1 MDQDCQNLKL
11 ENQLCFLIYST
22 NLALNQLYR
31 KLLTPLGITYPQ
43 YLVMLVLWEKDEIT
57 VSEIGSKLFLESSTL
72 TPILK
77 KLEALQLLNRTR
89 SKEDERQVIITL
101 SEKGKKLK
109 EQAVNIPKHI
119 LEASSCDTATLLGLK
134 DQLTQ
139 LRTNIAKES
148 PIFLQN

>member
-22 NLALNQLYR
+22 NLSLNQLYR

-139 LRTNIAKES
+139 LRTNIAK
-148 PIFLQN
+148 

>member
-77 KLEALQLLNRTR
+77 KLEALQFVNRTR

-101 SEKGKKLK
+101 SENGKKLK
-109 EQAVNIPKHI
+109 ERAVNIPAHI
-119 LEASSCDTATLLGLK
+119 LEASSCDMTTLLGLK

-139 LRTNIAKES
+139 LRTNIAK
-148 PIFLQN
+148 

>member
-119 LEASSCDTATLLGLK
+119 LEVSSCDTATLLGLK
-134 DQLTQ
+134 HQLTQ
-139 LRTNIAKES
+139 LRTNIAK
-148 PIFLQN
+148 

>member
-109 EQAVNIPKHI
+109 EQAVNIPTHI
-119 LEASSCDTATLLGLK
+119 LEASSCNTATLLGLK

-139 LRTNIAKES
+139 LRTNIAK
-148 PIFLQN
+148 

>member
-43 YLVMLVLWEKDEIT
+43 YLVMLVLWEKDEVT
-57 VSEIGSKLFLESSTL
+57 VSEIGNKLFLESSTL

-77 KLEALQLLNRTR
+77 KLEAIQLVNRTR

-101 SEKGKKLK
+101 SEKGKILK
-109 EQAVNIPKHI
+109 EQAVNIPAHI
-119 LEASSCDTATLLGLK
+119 LEASSCDMTTLLDLK

-139 LRTNIAKES
+139 LRTNIAK
-148 PIFLQN
+148 

>member
-109 EQAVNIPKHI
+109 EQAVNIPTHI

-134 DQLTQ
+134 DQLTPVSYTH
-139 LRTNIAKES
+139 LRAHETNR
-148 PIFLQN
+148 

>member
-57 VSEIGSKLFLESSTL
+57 VSEIGNKLFLESSTL

-77 KLEALQLLNRTR
+77 KLEAIQLVNRTR

-101 SEKGKKLK
+101 SEKGKELK
-109 EQAVNIPKHI
+109 EQAVNIPAHI
-119 LEASSCDTATLLGLK
+119 LEASSCDMTTLLGLK

-139 LRTNIAKES
+139 LRTNITK
-148 PIFLQN
+148 

>member
-22 NLALNQLYR
+22 NLTLNQLYR

-57 VSEIGSKLFLESSTL
+57 VSEIGNKLFLESSTL

-77 KLEALQLLNRTR
+77 KLEAIQLVNRTR

-101 SEKGKKLK
+101 SEKGKELK
-109 EQAVNIPKHI
+109 QQAVNIPAHI
-119 LEASSCDTATLLGLK
+119 LEASSCDMTTLLSLK

-139 LRTNIAKES
+139 LRTNIAK
-148 PIFLQN
+148 

>member
-109 EQAVNIPKHI
+109 EQAVNIPTHI
-119 LEASSCDTATLLGLK
+119 LEASSCDTATLLDLK

-139 LRTNIAKES
+139 LRTNIAK
-148 PIFLQN
+148 

>member
-1 MDQDCQNLKL
+1 MDQECQNLKL

-109 EQAVNIPKHI
+109 EQAVNIPTHI

-139 LRTNIAKES
+139 LRTNIAK
-148 PIFLQN
+148 

>member
-119 LEASSCDTATLLGLK
+119 LEASSCNTATLLGLK

-139 LRTNIAKES
+139 LRTNIAK
-148 PIFLQN
+148 

>member
-89 SKEDERQVIITL
+89 SKEDERQVIIML

-139 LRTNIAKES
+139 LRTNIAK
-148 PIFLQN
+148 

>member
-77 KLEALQLLNRTR
+77 KLEALQFVNRTR

-101 SEKGKKLK
+101 SENGKKLK
-109 EQAVNIPKHI
+109 ERAVNIPAHI
-119 LEASSCDTATLLGLK
+119 LKQVLV
-134 DQLTQ
+134 
-139 LRTNIAKES
+139 I
-148 PIFLQN
+148 

>member
-1 MDQDCQNLKL
+1 
-11 ENQLCFLIYST
+11 T

-139 LRTNIAKES
+139 LRTNIAK
-148 PIFLQN
+148 

>member
-1 MDQDCQNLKL
+1 MDRDCQNLKL

-139 LRTNIAKES
+139 LRTNIAK
-148 PIFLQN
+148 

>member
-119 LEASSCDTATLLGLK
+119 LEASSCDTATLLLS
-134 DQLTQ
+134 LIHISEPT
-139 LRTNIAKES
+139 
-148 PIFLQN
+148 

>member
-109 EQAVNIPKHI
+109 EQAVNIPTHI
-119 LEASSCDTATLLGLK
+119 LEVSSCDTATLLGLK

-139 LRTNIAKES
+139 LRTNIAK
-148 PIFLQN
+148 

>member
-119 LEASSCDTATLLGLK
+119 LEASSCDTATCCFSFC
-134 DQLTQ
+134 TIH
-139 LRTNIAKES
+139 N
-148 PIFLQN
+148 FF

>member
-109 EQAVNIPKHI
+109 EQAVNIPTHI

-139 LRTNIAKES
+139 LRTNTNIAK
-148 PIFLQN
+148 

>member
-43 YLVMLVLWEKDEIT
+43 YLVMLVFMGKDEIT

-77 KLEALQLLNRTR
+77 KLEALQFVNRTR

-101 SEKGKKLK
+101 SENGKKLK
-109 EQAVNIPKHI
+109 ERAVNIPAHI
-119 LEASSCDTATLLGLK
+119 LEASSCDMTTLLGLK

-139 LRTNIAKES
+139 LRTNIAK
-148 PIFLQN
+148 

>member
-1 MDQDCQNLKL
+1 KL

-139 LRTNIAKES
+139 LRTNIAK
-148 PIFLQN
+148 

>member
-109 EQAVNIPKHI
+109 EQAVNIPTHI
-119 LEASSCDTATLLGLK
+119 LEASSCDTATLLGLI
-134 DQLTQ
+134 T
-139 LRTNIAKES
+139 
-148 PIFLQN
+148 

>member
-109 EQAVNIPKHI
+109 EQALNIPTHI

-139 LRTNIAKES
+139 LRTNIAK
-148 PIFLQN
+148 

>member
-77 KLEALQLLNRTR
+77 KLEAQQFLNRTR

-109 EQAVNIPKHI
+109 EQAVNIPTHI

-139 LRTNIAKES
+139 LRTNIAK
-148 PIFLQN
+148 

>member
-43 YLVMLVLWEKDEIT
+43 YLVMLVLWEKDELT

-77 KLEALQLLNRTR
+77 KLEALQFVNRTR

-101 SEKGKKLK
+101 SENGKKLK
-109 EQAVNIPKHI
+109 ERAVNIPAHI
-119 LEASSCDTATLLGLK
+119 LEASSCDMTTLLGLK

-139 LRTNIAKES
+139 LRTNIAK
-148 PIFLQN
+148 

>member
-57 VSEIGSKLFLESSTL
+57 VSEIGSNLFFESSTL

-77 KLEALQLLNRTR
+77 KLEALQFVNRTR

-101 SEKGKKLK
+101 SENGKKLK
-109 EQAVNIPKHI
+109 ERAVNIPAHI
-119 LEASSCDTATLLGLK
+119 LEASSCDMTTLLGLK

-139 LRTNIAKES
+139 LRTNIAK
-148 PIFLQN
+148 

>member
-109 EQAVNIPKHI
+109 EQAVNIPTHI
-119 LEASSCDTATLLGLK
+119 LEASSCDTGTLLGLK

-139 LRTNIAKES
+139 LRTNIAK
-148 PIFLQN
+148 

>member
-109 EQAVNIPKHI
+109 EQAVNIHYITNTFRWNFNKTSLI
-119 LEASSCDTATLLGLK
+119 LC
-134 DQLTQ
+134 QL
-139 LRTNIAKES
+139 
-148 PIFLQN
+148 PI

>member
-109 EQAVNIPKHI
+109 EQALNIPTHI
-119 LEASSCDTATLLGLK
+119 LEASSCDTATLLSLK

-139 LRTNIAKES
+139 LRTNIAK
-148 PIFLQN
+148 

>member
-109 EQAVNIPKHI
+109 EQAVNIPTHI
-119 LEASSCDTATLLGLK
+119 LEASSCGTTTLLGLK

-139 LRTNIAKES
+139 LRTNIAK
-148 PIFLQN
+148 

>member
-134 DQLTQ
+134 DQLTR
-139 LRTNIAKES
+139 LRTNIAK
-148 PIFLQN
+148 

>member
-109 EQAVNIPKHI
+109 EQAVNIPTHI

-134 DQLTQ
+134 DQLKQ
-139 LRTNIAKES
+139 LRTNIAK
-148 PIFLQN
+148 

>member
-109 EQAVNIPKHI
+109 ELAVNIPTHI

-139 LRTNIAKES
+139 LRTNIAK
-148 PIFLQN
+148 